1 MACSRPDLI
10 VVVTSDHGE
19 EFGER
24 GSWGHAH
31 TLFREQLHVPWIVH
45 GPGVKAQVVHDRVGL
60 EDLAPTVAS
69 LANLSFEDVDGRDR
83 SGTISEGDR
92 PARSTGAYAAT
103 SRFETLSYRWHEP
116 PYDLIVDMKR
126 ATRVLCDIEV
136 DPMCMNNLATWRDK
150 SNAMFARLHQHLGQP
165 WTPAE
170 DVRVTLPKG
179 VLLYE
184 GTKRHKQEHTVKS
197 GQSFAIHPLDGFFT
211 AVPIGE
217 VGGDT
222 QERYRALGQSCLHP
236 PASLIQYEG
245 DFLCGSDAVTLNDA
259 DRALLEQLG
268 YIQGDE

>member
-1 MACSRPDLI
+1 LI

-45 GPGVKAQVVHDRVGL
+45 GPGVEAQVVHERVGL
-60 EDLAPTVAS
+60 EDLAPTVAQ
-69 LANLSFEDVDGRDR
+69 LAELDFETLDGRDR
-83 SGTISEGDR
+83 SATILGQGR
-92 PARSTGAYAAT
+92 FRSQTGAYAAT
-103 SRFETLSYRWHEP
+103 SRFETLSYRWHEA

-126 ATRVLCDIEV
+126 ATRVLCDVES
-136 DPMCMNNLATWRDK
+136 DPMCKTNLATSRRDK

-165 WTPAE
+165 WTPEE

-197 GQSFAIHPLDGFFT
+197 GQAFAIHPLDGFFT
-211 AVPIGE
+211 ATPVD
-217 VGGDT
+217 VGAEDPP
-222 QERYRALGQSCLHP
+222 ERYRALGQSCLHP
-236 PASLIQYEG
+236 PESLIAYQG
-245 DFLCGSDAVTLNDA
+245 DFICGSDAVTLNDA

-268 YIQGDE
+268 YIQGDDEE